1 MSSEFEFL
9 KSKKSII
16 NSENGIIIS
25 NRYPIRV
32 RYVDTD
38 RMGFVYNGNYLAFF
52 EVGRTELMR
61 SFGLVYTKLEQDGYQ
76 LPLIESYVRY
86 HNAAL
91 YDDVLEI
98 EAILQLNSIG
108 SKLRFDYNVFR
119 TNDLIA
125 SGFTAHMFMKVET
138 QRAVRAPEAFMSGI
152 NQLKNKFL
160 NNEI

>member
-1 MSSEFEFL
+1 MDPKKDYF
-9 KSKKSII
+9 KSFKAITQT
-16 NSENGIIIS
+16 EDGIIIS

-38 RMGFVYNGNYLAFF
+38 RMGFVYNGNYLSFF

-61 SFGLVYTKLEQDGYQ
+61 AFGFIYTNLEKEGYQ
-76 LPLIESYVRY
+76 LPLLESYCRY
-86 HNAAL
+86 YKASV
-91 YDDVLEI
+91 YDDILEI
-98 EAILQLNSIG
+98 EAKVKLNSIG